1 MHAHTVLKKTD
12 QGIEAIK
19 HRDRALAARE
29 RTTLILV
36 DGSKR
41 LQDLAQA
48 CGSLDE
54 ALRIGQALVDLG
66 LASVVSGAVAPPS
79 PTHAPHAPHAP
90 HAAPGNAPAAAAAP
104 AQDLRTSTR
113 RATKVLEDLLGPA
126 CEPLALQLEKCKSVA
141 ELEAKIQELRPV
153 VASMRSEKKAEEF
166 VAAAL
171 GR

>member
-1 MHAHTVLKKTD
+1 MQAHTVLKKTD

-19 HRDRALAARE
+19 HRDRALAPRE

-66 LASVVSGAVAPPS
+66 LASVVSGGAAAPS
-79 PTHAPHAPHAP
+79 PT
-90 HAAPGNAPAAAAAP
+90 AAAGDAPAAATAA
-104 AQDLRTSTR
+104 AQLQDLRSSTR
-113 RATKVLEDLLGPA
+113 RATKALEDLLGPA
-126 CEPLALQLEKCKSVA
+126 CEPLALQLEKCKSMA
-141 ELEAKIQELRPV
+141 ELQAKILELRTV

>member
-1 MHAHTVLKKTD
+1 MQALTVLKKTD

-19 HRDRALAARE
+19 HRDRALAPRE
-29 RTTLILV
+29 RTILILV

-66 LASVVSGAVAPPS
+66 TGIGGKPGGAAPPS
-79 PTHAPHAPHAP
+79 PTT
-90 HAAPGNAPAAAAAP
+90 AAASDAPAAATAAAP
-104 AQDLRTSTR
+104 PQDLRSSTR
-113 RATKVLEDLLGPA
+113 RATKALEDLLGPA
-126 CEPLALQLEKCKSVA
+126 CEPLALQLEKCKSMA
-141 ELEAKIQELRPV
+141 ELQAKILELRTV

-166 VAAAL
+166 VATAL

>member
-1 MHAHTVLKKTD
+1 MQALTVLKKTD

-19 HRDRALAARE
+19 HRDRALAPRE

-66 LASVVSGAVAPPS
+66 LASVVSGGAAPPS
-79 PTHAPHAPHAP
+79 PTT
-90 HAAPGNAPAAAAAP
+90 AASGDAPAAATAAAP
-104 AQDLRTSTR
+104 PQDLRSSTR
-113 RATKVLEDLLGPA
+113 RATKALEDLLGPA
-126 CEPLALQLEKCKSVA
+126 CEPLALQLEKCKSMA
-141 ELEAKIQELRPV
+141 ELQAKILELRTV

-166 VAAAL
+166 VTAAL

>member
-1 MHAHTVLKKTD
+1 MQAHTVLKKTD

-19 HRDRALAARE
+19 HRDRALAPRE

-66 LASVVSGAVAPPS
+66 LASVVSGGAAAPS
-79 PTHAPHAPHAP
+79 P
-90 HAAPGNAPAAAAAP
+90 AAAAGDAPAAAAAAAQP
-104 AQDLRTSTR
+104 QDLRSSTR
-113 RATKVLEDLLGPA
+113 RATKALEDLLGPA
-126 CEPLALQLEKCKSVA
+126 CEPLALQLEKCKSMA
-141 ELEAKIQELRPV
+141 ELQAKILELRTV

>member
-1 MHAHTVLKKTD
+1 MQALTVLKKTD

-19 HRDRALAARE
+19 HRDRALAPRE
-29 RTTLILV
+29 RTILILV

-66 LASVVSGAVAPPS
+66 LASVVSGGAAPPS
-79 PTHAPHAPHAP
+79 PTTS
-90 HAAPGNAPAAAAAP
+90 AASDAPAAATAAAP
-104 AQDLRTSTR
+104 PQDLRSSTR
-113 RATKVLEDLLGPA
+113 RATKALEDLLGPA
-126 CEPLALQLEKCKSVA
+126 CEPLALQLEKCKSMA
-141 ELEAKIQELRPV
+141 ELQAKILELRTV

>member
-19 HRDRALAARE
+19 HRDRALPPRE

-79 PTHAPHAPHAP
+79 PTHATTGNTPAT
-90 HAAPGNAPAAAAAP
+90 AAPPV
-104 AQDLRTSTR
+104 QDLRTSAR

>member
-1 MHAHTVLKKTD
+1 MQAHTVLKKTD

-19 HRDRALAARE
+19 HRDRALAPRE

-48 CGSLDE
+48 CGGLDE

-66 LASVVSGAVAPPS
+66 LASVVSGGAAAPS
-79 PTHAPHAPHAP
+79 P
-90 HAAPGNAPAAAAAP
+90 AAAAGDAPAAAAAAAQP
-104 AQDLRTSTR
+104 QDLRSSTR
-113 RATKVLEDLLGPA
+113 RATKALEDLLGPA
-126 CEPLALQLEKCKSVA
+126 CEPLALQLEKCKSMA
-141 ELEAKIQELRPV
+141 ELQAKILELRTV

>member
-19 HRDRALAARE
+19 HRDRALPPRE

-79 PTHAPHAPHAP
+79 PTHATTGNTPAT
-90 HAAPGNAPAAAAAP
+90 AATPV
-104 AQDLRTSTR
+104 QDLRTSAR

>member
-1 MHAHTVLKKTD
+1 MIPRRVLIVED
-12 QGIEAIK
+12 VPE
-19 HRDRALAARE
+19 ALAWMTRVVLSAFPGCA
-29 RTTLILV
+29 V
-36 DGSKR
+36 
-41 LQDLAQA
+41 
-48 CGSLDE
+48 DE
-54 ALRIGQALVDLG
+54 ARSVREVESQGQGDWDLALVDLG

-79 PTHAPHAPHAP
+79 PTHATT
-90 HAAPGNAPAAAAAP
+90 GNTPATAAAP
-104 AQDLRTSTR
+104 VQDLRTSAR

>member
-1 MHAHTVLKKTD
+1 MQAHTVLKKTD

-19 HRDRALAARE
+19 HRDRALAPRE

-66 LASVVSGAVAPPS
+66 LASVVSGGAAAPS
-79 PTHAPHAPHAP
+79 PT
-90 HAAPGNAPAAAAAP
+90 AAAAGDAPAAATAAAP
-104 AQDLRTSTR
+104 PQDLRSSTR
-113 RATKVLEDLLGPA
+113 RATKALEDLLGPA
-126 CEPLALQLEKCKSVA
+126 CEPLALQLEKCKSMA
-141 ELEAKIQELRPV
+141 ELQAKILELRGV

>member
-1 MHAHTVLKKTD
+1 MQALTVLKKTD

-19 HRDRALAARE
+19 HRDRALAPRE

-66 LASVVSGAVAPPS
+66 LASVVSGGAAPPS
-79 PTHAPHAPHAP
+79 PT
-90 HAAPGNAPAAAAAP
+90 AAAGDAPAVATAAAP
-104 AQDLRTSTR
+104 PQDLRSSTR
-113 RATKVLEDLLGPA
+113 RATKALEDLLGPA
-126 CEPLALQLEKCKSVA
+126 CEPLALQLEKCKSMA
-141 ELEAKIQELRPV
+141 ELQAKILELRTV

-166 VAAAL
+166 VATAL

>member
-1 MHAHTVLKKTD
+1 MQALTVLKKTD

-19 HRDRALAARE
+19 HRDRALAPRE

-66 LASVVSGAVAPPS
+66 LASVVSGGAAPPS
-79 PTHAPHAPHAP
+79 PTT
-90 HAAPGNAPAAAAAP
+90 AASGDAPAAATAVAP
-104 AQDLRTSTR
+104 PQDLRSSTR
-113 RATKVLEDLLGPA
+113 RATKALEDLLGPA
-126 CEPLALQLEKCKSVA
+126 CEPLALQLEKCKSMA
-141 ELEAKIQELRPV
+141 ELQAKILELRTV

-166 VAAAL
+166 VTAAL

>member
-1 MHAHTVLKKTD
+1 MQALTVLKKAD

-19 HRDRALAARE
+19 HRDRALAPRE

-66 LASVVSGAVAPPS
+66 LASVVSGGAAAPS
-79 PTHAPHAPHAP
+79 PT
-90 HAAPGNAPAAAAAP
+90 AAAGDAPAAATAAAP
-104 AQDLRTSTR
+104 PQDLRSSTR
-113 RATKVLEDLLGPA
+113 RATKALEDLLGPA
-126 CEPLALQLEKCKSVA
+126 CEPLALQLEKCKSMA
-141 ELEAKIQELRPV
+141 ELQAKILELRAV

-171 GR
+171 GH

>member
-19 HRDRALAARE
+19 HRDRALPPRE

-79 PTHAPHAPHAP
+79 PTHATT
-90 HAAPGNAPAAAAAP
+90 GNAPATAAAP
-104 AQDLRTSTR
+104 VQDLRTSAR

>member
-1 MHAHTVLKKTD
+1 MQAHTVLKKTD
-12 QGIEAIK
+12 EGIEAIK
-19 HRDRALAARE
+19 HRDRALAPRE

-66 LASVVSGAVAPPS
+66 LASVVSGGAAAPS
-79 PTHAPHAPHAP
+79 PT
-90 HAAPGNAPAAAAAP
+90 AAAAAGDAPAAAAAAAQP
-104 AQDLRTSTR
+104 QDLRSSTR
-113 RATKVLEDLLGPA
+113 RATKALEDLLGPA
-126 CEPLALQLEKCKSVA
+126 CEPLALQLEKCKSMA
-141 ELEAKIQELRPV
+141 ELQAKILELRTV
-153 VASMRSEKKAEEF
+153 VASMRSEKKAEDF

>member
-1 MHAHTVLKKTD
+1 MQAHTVLKKTD

-19 HRDRALAARE
+19 HRDRALAPRE

-54 ALRIGQALVDLG
+54 ALRIGQALIDLG
-66 LASVVSGAVAPPS
+66 LASVVSGGAAAPS
-79 PTHAPHAPHAP
+79 PT
-90 HAAPGNAPAAAAAP
+90 AAAAAGDAPAAAAAAAQP
-104 AQDLRTSTR
+104 QDLRSSTR
-113 RATKVLEDLLGPA
+113 RATKALEDLLGPA
-126 CEPLALQLEKCKSVA
+126 CEPLALQLEKCKSMA
-141 ELEAKIQELRPV
+141 ELQAKILELRTV

>member
-1 MHAHTVLKKTD
+1 MQAHTVLKKTD

-19 HRDRALAARE
+19 HRDRALAPRE

-66 LASVVSGAVAPPS
+66 LASVVSGGAAAPS
-79 PTHAPHAPHAP
+79 PT
-90 HAAPGNAPAAAAAP
+90 AAAAAGDAPAAAAAAAQP
-104 AQDLRTSTR
+104 QDLRSSTR
-113 RATKVLEDLLGPA
+113 RATKALEDLLGPA
-126 CEPLALQLEKCKSVA
+126 CEPLALQLEKCKSMA
-141 ELEAKIQELRPV
+141 ELQAKILELRTV

>member
-1 MHAHTVLKKTD
+1 MQAHTVLKKTD

-19 HRDRALAARE
+19 HRDRALAPRE

-66 LASVVSGAVAPPS
+66 LASVVSGGAAAPS
-79 PTHAPHAPHAP
+79 PT
-90 HAAPGNAPAAAAAP
+90 AAAGDAPAAATAAAP
-104 AQDLRTSTR
+104 PQDLRSSTR
-113 RATKVLEDLLGPA
+113 RATKALEDLLGPA
-126 CEPLALQLEKCKSVA
+126 CEPLALQLEKCKSMA
-141 ELEAKIQELRPV
+141 ELQAKILELRAV

-171 GR
+171 GH

>member
-1 MHAHTVLKKTD
+1 MQAHTVLKKTD

-19 HRDRALAARE
+19 HRDRALAPRE

-66 LASVVSGAVAPPS
+66 LASVVSG
-79 PTHAPHAPHAP
+79 
-90 HAAPGNAPAAAAAP
+90 GAAAAAP
-104 AQDLRTSTR
+104 SPTAAAGDAPAAATAAAPPQDLRSSTR
-113 RATKVLEDLLGPA
+113 RATKALEDLLGPA
-126 CEPLALQLEKCKSVA
+126 CEPLALQLEKCKSMA
-141 ELEAKIQELRPV
+141 ELQAKILELRTV

>member
-1 MHAHTVLKKTD
+1 MQAHTVLKKTD

-19 HRDRALAARE
+19 HRDRALAPRE

-66 LASVVSGAVAPPS
+66 LASVVSGGAAAPS
-79 PTHAPHAPHAP
+79 PT
-90 HAAPGNAPAAAAAP
+90 AAAAGDAPAAAAAAAQP
-104 AQDLRTSTR
+104 QDLRSSTR
-113 RATKVLEDLLGPA
+113 RATKALEDLLGPA
-126 CEPLALQLEKCKSVA
+126 CEPLALQLEKCKSMA
-141 ELEAKIQELRPV
+141 ELQAKILELRAV

>member
-1 MHAHTVLKKTD
+1 MQAHTVLKKTD

-19 HRDRALAARE
+19 HRDRALAPRE

-66 LASVVSGAVAPPS
+66 LASVVSGGAAAPS
-79 PTHAPHAPHAP
+79 PT
-90 HAAPGNAPAAAAAP
+90 AAAAAGDAPAAAAAAAQP
-104 AQDLRTSTR
+104 QDLRSSTR
-113 RATKVLEDLLGPA
+113 RATKALEDLLGPA
-126 CEPLALQLEKCKSVA
+126 CEPLALQLEKCKSMA
-141 ELEAKIQELRPV
+141 ELQAKILELRAV

-171 GR
+171 GH

>member
-1 MHAHTVLKKTD
+1 MQAHTVLKKTD

-19 HRDRALAARE
+19 HRDRALAPRE

-66 LASVVSGAVAPPS
+66 LASVVSGGAAAPS
-79 PTHAPHAPHAP
+79 PT
-90 HAAPGNAPAAAAAP
+90 AAAAGDAPAAAAAAAQP
-104 AQDLRTSTR
+104 QDLRSSTR
-113 RATKVLEDLLGPA
+113 RATKALEDLLGPA
-126 CEPLALQLEKCKSVA
+126 CEPLALQLEKCKSMA
-141 ELEAKIQELRPV
+141 ELQAKILELRAV

-171 GR
+171 GH

>member
-1 MHAHTVLKKTD
+1 MQAHTVLKKTD

-19 HRDRALAARE
+19 HRDRALAPRE

-66 LASVVSGAVAPPS
+66 LASVVSGGAAAPS
-79 PTHAPHAPHAP
+79 P
-90 HAAPGNAPAAAAAP
+90 AAAAGDAPAAAAAAAQP
-104 AQDLRTSTR
+104 QDLRSSTR
-113 RATKVLEDLLGPA
+113 RATKALEDLLGPA
-126 CEPLALQLEKCKSVA
+126 CEPLALQLEKCKSMA
-141 ELEAKIQELRPV
+141 ELQAKIQELRTV

>member
-1 MHAHTVLKKTD
+1 MQAHTVLKKTD

-19 HRDRALAARE
+19 HRDRALAPRE

-66 LASVVSGAVAPPS
+66 LASVVSGGAAAPS
-79 PTHAPHAPHAP
+79 PT
-90 HAAPGNAPAAAAAP
+90 AAAAGDAPAAAAAAAQP
-104 AQDLRTSTR
+104 QDLRSSTR
-113 RATKVLEDLLGPA
+113 RATKALEDLLGPA
-126 CEPLALQLEKCKSVA
+126 CEPLALQLEKCKSMA
-141 ELEAKIQELRPV
+141 ELQAKILELRTV

>member
-19 HRDRALAARE
+19 HRDRALPPRE

-79 PTHAPHAPHAP
+79 PTHATTGNTPAT
-90 HAAPGNAPAAAAAP
+90 AAPPV
-104 AQDLRTSTR
+104 QDLRISAR

>member
-1 MHAHTVLKKTD
+1 MQAHTVLKKTD

-19 HRDRALAARE
+19 HRDRALAPRE

-54 ALRIGQALVDLG
+54 ALRIGQTLVDLG
-66 LASVVSGAVAPPS
+66 LASVVSGGAAEAAPS
-79 PTHAPHAPHAP
+79 PT
-90 HAAPGNAPAAAAAP
+90 AAAQS
-104 AQDLRTSTR
+104 QDLRSSTR
-113 RATKVLEDLLGPA
+113 RATKALEDLLGPA
-126 CEPLALQLEKCKSVA
+126 CEPLALQLEKCKSMA
-141 ELEAKIQELRPV
+141 ELQAKILELRAV

-166 VAAAL
+166 AAAAL
-171 GR
+171 GH

>member
-1 MHAHTVLKKTD
+1 MQAHTVLKKTD

-19 HRDRALAARE
+19 HRDRALAPRE
-29 RTTLILV
+29 RTILILV

-66 LASVVSGAVAPPS
+66 LASVVSGGAAPPS
-79 PTHAPHAPHAP
+79 PTT
-90 HAAPGNAPAAAAAP
+90 AAAAAGDAPAAATAAAP
-104 AQDLRTSTR
+104 PQDLRSSTR
-113 RATKVLEDLLGPA
+113 RATKALEDLLGPA
-126 CEPLALQLEKCKSVA
+126 CEPLALQLEKCKSMA
-141 ELEAKIQELRPV
+141 ELQTKILELRTV

>member
-1 MHAHTVLKKTD
+1 MQAHTVLKKTD

-19 HRDRALAARE
+19 HRDRALAPRE

-66 LASVVSGAVAPPS
+66 LASVVSGGAAAPS
-79 PTHAPHAPHAP
+79 PT
-90 HAAPGNAPAAAAAP
+90 AAAAGDAPAAAAAAAQP
-104 AQDLRTSTR
+104 QDLRSSTR
-113 RATKVLEDLLGPA
+113 RATKALEDLLGPA
-126 CEPLALQLEKCKSVA
+126 CEPLALQLEKCKSMA
-141 ELEAKIQELRPV
+141 ELQAKIQELRTV

>member
-19 HRDRALAARE
+19 HRDRALPPRE

-79 PTHAPHAPHAP
+79 PTHATT
-90 HAAPGNAPAAAAAP
+90 GNTPATAAAP
-104 AQDLRTSTR
+104 VQDLRTSAR

-141 ELEAKIQELRPV
+141 ELEAKILELRPV

>member
-1 MHAHTVLKKTD
+1 MQAHTVLKKTD

-19 HRDRALAARE
+19 HRDRALAPRE

-66 LASVVSGAVAPPS
+66 LALVVSGGAAPPS
-79 PTHAPHAPHAP
+79 PAT
-90 HAAPGNAPAAAAAP
+90 AAASDAPAAATAAAP
-104 AQDLRTSTR
+104 PQDLRSSTR
-113 RATKVLEDLLGPA
+113 RATKALEDLLGPA
-126 CEPLALQLEKCKSVA
+126 CEPLALQLEKCKSMA
-141 ELEAKIQELRPV
+141 ELQAKILELRAV

-171 GR
+171 GH

>member
-1 MHAHTVLKKTD
+1 MQAHTVLKKTD
-12 QGIEAIK
+12 QGVEAIK
-19 HRDRALAARE
+19 HRDRALAPRE

-66 LASVVSGAVAPPS
+66 LASVVSGGAAPPS
-79 PTHAPHAPHAP
+79 PTT
-90 HAAPGNAPAAAAAP
+90 AAAGDAPAAATAAAP
-104 AQDLRTSTR
+104 PQDLRSSTR
-113 RATKVLEDLLGPA
+113 RATKALEDLLGPA
-126 CEPLALQLEKCKSVA
+126 CEPLALQLEKCKSMA
-141 ELEAKIQELRPV
+141 ELQAKILELRTV

-166 VAAAL
+166 VATAL

>member
-19 HRDRALAARE
+19 HRDRALPPRE

-79 PTHAPHAPHAP
+79 PTHATS
-90 HAAPGNAPAAAAAP
+90 GLV
-104 AQDLRTSTR
+104 LRTCVVTR
-113 RATKVLEDLLGPA
+113 V
-126 CEPLALQLEKCKSVA
+126 
-141 ELEAKIQELRPV
+141 
-153 VASMRSEKKAEEF
+153 
-166 VAAAL
+166 
-171 GR
+171 